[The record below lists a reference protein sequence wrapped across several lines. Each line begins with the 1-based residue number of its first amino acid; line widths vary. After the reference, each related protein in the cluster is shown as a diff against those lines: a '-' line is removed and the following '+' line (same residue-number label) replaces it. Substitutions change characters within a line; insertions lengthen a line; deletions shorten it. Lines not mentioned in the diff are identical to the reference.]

1 MLIKLVSENY
11 DLEVKNMKL
20 IDSHFGTELF
30 AIETNKGK
38 YILKT
43 LPLYMEGAKNEGEI
57 ANFLYNNGINV
68 ARLLQT
74 NDGKYYIETDK
85 MLFHVQE
92 FIEGETLK
100 LNTAQDWFMEASA
113 HTLGKINTVLKEY
126 DDLNINFGKEFF
138 KESTVK
144 DAKQYYSKQL
154 DEVHDNGNVSLVYEV
169 EERLKHLDRISS
181 FNIDA
186 NKLLYSNSHGDFQMG
201 QIIVRNKNT
210 TVIDW
215 TSACKLPICLEVI
228 LSFVTEDIGSQ
239 NGKIDTNRLKKYIDD
254 YLKYSY
260 LTLTDYDIQMMPYVL
275 YYQQLICHYQ
285 PPYQNI
291 PDAYKP
297 ICKLINNFTKW
308 LYENIE
314 TLSNEL
320 SRGS

>member
-11 DLEVKNMKL
+11 DMKVENMKL
-20 IDSHFGTELF
+20 LDSHFGTEIF
-30 AIETNKGK
+30 VIETDKGK
-38 YILKT
+38 YIVKT
-43 LPLYMEGAKNEGEI
+43 LPLYMEMAKSEGEI
-57 ANFLYNNGINV
+57 TNFLYNNGINV

-74 NDGKYYIETDK
+74 NDGKYHIETDK

-100 LNTAQDWFMEASA
+100 LNTAQDWFMEESA
-113 HTLGKINTVLKEY
+113 HTLGKVNTVLKDY
-126 DDLNINFGKEFF
+126 DDLKINFGKDFF
-138 KESTVK
+138 EKSTVNN
-144 DAKQYYSKQL
+144 AKQYYSKQL
-154 DEVHDNGNVSLVYEV
+154 DEIHGNASLVCDL

-201 QIIVRNKNT
+201 QIIVRNKNI

-228 LSFVTEDIGSQ
+228 LSFVTEDVVSQ
-239 NGKIDTNRLKKYIDD
+239 NGKIDASRLKKYIDN
-254 YLKYSY
+254 YLKYSH
-260 LTLTDYDIQMMPYVL
+260 LTLTNYDIQMMPYVL

-291 PDAYKP
+291 PDTYKP
-297 ICKLINNFTKW
+297 ICKLINNFTNW

-320 SRGS
+320 KIGT